1 MEQKQPAVVNETTA
15 ETSLSNY
22 SSEFAAQTIDFSAWF
37 DTNVTSS
44 GSFDLGIMAAAS
56 FCKLLDVL
64 AIPTLLV
71 DWTYSVVFANKSCAR
86 IMNDIKSIEG
96 VPFHSLVPRSAN
108 AEKAQTLIRK
118 VFRSRRP
125 QVAEGILELEAR
137 KIWGRLYFC
146 SVRIGSERYVLV
158 MIEDLTNEKTKLL
171 VTRRELQ
178 RVSQLLT
185 DLEKKA
191 TKTEE
196 RLRKEEREYSRI
208 NKEFDLEG
216 ERLAIVMQM
225 LPDACAIVTGEAHIL
240 HMNTQFRETFA
251 LQRATEKHS
260 VPSKKIVE
268 VLRGWDSCSENT
280 KSCEIPDP
288 LRPEK
293 LLSCTLR
300 RIDTGDFLLIC
311 K

>member
-1 MEQKQPAVVNETTA
+1 MERKQPAVVSEITA
-15 ETSLSNY
+15 ETPLSNY

-37 DTNVTSS
+37 DTNLTSS

-86 IMNDIKSIEG
+86 VMNDIKSVQG
-96 VPFHSLVPRSAN
+96 VPFPSLVPRSAN
-108 AEKAQTLIRK
+108 AEKAQMLVRK

-146 SVRIGSERYVLV
+146 SVRIGPERYVLV

-178 RVSQLLT
+178 RITQLLT
-185 DLEKKA
+185 DLEQKA
-191 TKTEE
+191 AKTEE
-196 RLRKEEREYSRI
+196 RLRREEGEHSRL
-208 NKEFDLEG
+208 KRKFDLEG
-216 ERLAIVMQM
+216 ERLRILIQM
-225 LPDACAIVTGEAHIL
+225 LPDACAIITGEGLIL
-240 HMNTQFRETFA
+240 RMNTRFGETFA
-251 LQRATEKHS
+251 LQSATGHYSVSSEKIIELLKS
-260 VPSKKIVE
+260 WASFSESMKSFEIADPS
-268 VLRGWDSCSENT
+268 
-280 KSCEIPDP
+280 
-288 LRPEK
+288 RPEN
-293 LLSCTLR
+293 LLSCTLE
-300 RIDTGDFLLIC
+300 RIDTGEFLLVC

>member
-1 MEQKQPAVVNETTA
+1 MEQKQPAVASEAPA

-22 SSEFAAQTIDFSAWF
+22 SSEFAAQTIDFSTWF

-64 AIPTLLV
+64 AVPTLLV

-86 IMNDIKSIEG
+86 VMNDIKSIEG
-96 VPFHSLVPRSAN
+96 VPFPSLVPRSAN

-158 MIEDLTNEKTKLL
+158 IIEDLTNEKTKLL

-185 DLEKKA
+185 DLEKTA
-191 TKTEE
+191 AKTEE
-196 RLRKEEREYSRI
+196 RLRKEESEHSRTKREF
-208 NKEFDLEG
+208 ELEG
-216 ERLAIVMQM
+216 ERLKILMQM
-225 LPDACAIVTGEAHIL
+225 LPDACAIITGEAHIL

-251 LQRATEKHS
+251 LQEATEKFS

-268 VLRGWDSCSENT
+268 LLEGWDAFSGSTN
-280 KSCEIPDP
+280 SCEIADP
-288 LRPEK
+288 SQPEN
-293 LLSCTLR
+293 LLSCTLE
-300 RIDTGDFLLIC
+300 RIHTGDFLLIC